1 MSDDNR
7 AVMSAKALRITSGE
21 HRALLEIRDLFAKGV
36 FKHDP
41 NSDADHPD
49 GFNMDHAEKT
59 TDCGTT
65 CCIGGWMYAALS
77 RDRAT
82 TSPSPGF
89 YVNSDRSLALRPLFY
104 PDQDEID
111 DMAYSDITPAAAL
124 VAIDSFLATGD
135 PDWGRAV
142 GADQAIEVRPA

>member
-1 MSDDNR
+1 MSDENK
-7 AVMSAKALRITSGE
+7 VILSANALQITKGE
-21 HRALLEIRDLFAKGV
+21 HRALLEIRNLFANGV

-41 NSDADHPD
+41 DSNADHPD
-49 GFNMDHAEKT
+49 GFNMDHAERS

-65 CCIGGWMYAALS
+65 CCIGGWMWAALS

-82 TSPSPGF
+82 TSICAGY
-89 YVNSDRSLALRPLFY
+89 YVNSDRSPSLRPLFY
-104 PDQDEID
+104 PDHDDID

-135 PDWGRAV
+135 PDWARAV